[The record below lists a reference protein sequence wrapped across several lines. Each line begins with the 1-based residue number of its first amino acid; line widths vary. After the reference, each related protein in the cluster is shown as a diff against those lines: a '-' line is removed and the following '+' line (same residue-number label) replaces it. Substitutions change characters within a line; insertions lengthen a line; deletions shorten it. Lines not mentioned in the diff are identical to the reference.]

1 MKDKKK
7 EKAKKDPRPR
17 AVVLSDE
24 LWLVLSRKATDA
36 ECSRSELAQQALWRY
51 LEIEPLPEPI
61 IIEVKRVKRHN
72 LILSTSL
79 WIQLGHVA
87 IDQERTISSIVEQAL
102 RRNYTLM

>member
-24 LWLVLSRKATDA
+24 LWVVLSRKATDA
-36 ECSRSELAQQALWRY
+36 ECSRSTLAQQALWRY
-51 LEIEPLPEPI
+51 LELEPLPEPI
-61 IIEVKRVKRHN
+61 IFGESTKRHN
-72 LILSTSL
+72 LILSTPL

-102 RRNYTLM
+102 RRNYFLM

>member
-1 MKDKKK
+1 MQ
-7 EKAKKDPRPR
+7 KKDPRPR

-24 LWLVLSRKATDA
+24 VWLVLSRKATDA

-51 LEIEPLPEPI
+51 LEIEPLPEPVI
-61 IIEVKRVKRHN
+61 IDSKLAKRHN

-102 RRNYTLM
+102 RRNYALLL